1 MEVGTNFKILKYG
14 RGIKLKLTD
23 HVLIEDKRETNR
35 LIVWGSYCVVQMDY
49 CINNFNLEG
58 SRHWNLEYQRSIN
71 DLKSFQFKK
80 NYTERVGIDEKV

>member
-1 MEVGTNFKILKYG
+1 M

-23 HVLIEDKRETNR
+23 HVLIEDKREANR

-80 NYTERVGIDEKV
+80 SNTERKMKIEKRNECTS